1 MRNSLIFVVVTFMPG
16 ILLSQSTEN
25 PFIQNKFNPDISLI
39 ADMAFISS
47 DIKDESRSALEIPE
61 FIHHQP
67 HTHMNKNRGF
77 YLNYLEIAFN
87 APVDPYFDFAA
98 VTTIVPE
105 HGIEL
110 EEVYADTK
118 FLPSGLGLRAG
129 RFKSAALRHNQRH
142 AHNWDFYD
150 SPLIYDALLGGE
162 GLSDVGLRLTYTLP
176 LDLFIQIGT
185 EVYQG
190 VSDEAISF
198 NADGYTFAGENA
210 SKKIEPSAKP
220 ALFTGFLKGSSDLG
234 NNVFLIG
241 TAIIYGQSNLLHAHH
256 HEGEEIEEPDHAI
269 NADGTI
275 LYGFEAVYKY
285 IIDSYRYLSF
295 EGEYLH
301 RMIKGNLFRKS
312 ENGDISSFELDKK
325 NSGLYAQ
332 ILFKFGRRWRT
343 GIRGDYLFPAN
354 IKIDGEREET
364 ETDRLFKISYMLEYY
379 FTEFAR
385 FRLQYNYDHSR
396 YFEERGLP
404 IQEFIFSLNFAVGPH
419 GAHSF

>member
-1 MRNSLIFVVVTFMPG
+1 MIKKSLIIIVVILMPG

-39 ADMAFISS
+39 IDMAFISS
-47 DIKDESRSALEIPE
+47 DIKDESRSALEIPG
-61 FIHHQP
+61 FMHHQP

-77 YLNYLEIAFN
+77 YLNYLELAFT

-98 VTTIVPE
+98 VTTIAPG
-105 HGIEL
+105 HGVEL

-118 FLPSGLGLRAG
+118 FLPSGFGLRVG

-150 SPLIYDALLGGE
+150 SPLIYDALLGTE

-176 LDLFIQIGT
+176 MDLFIQMGT

-190 VSDEAISF
+190 TPGEPISF
-198 NADGYTFAGENA
+198 SANGYTFGDKE
-210 SKKIEPSAKP
+210 IEPSTKP

-241 TAIIYGQSNLLHAHH
+241 TAIMYGQSNLFHAHHH
-256 HEGEEIEEPDHAI
+256 HEGEAIEEPDHAI

-275 LYGFEAVYKY
+275 IYGFEAVYKY
-285 IIDSYRYLSF
+285 IIDSYRYFSL
-295 EGEYLH
+295 EGEYLS
-301 RMIKGNLFRKS
+301 RLINGDLFRKG
-312 ENGDISSFELDKK
+312 EDGNISRFELDKK
-325 NSGLYAQ
+325 NSGLYTQA
-332 ILFKFGRRWRT
+332 LFKFERRWRT
-343 GIRGDYLFPAN
+343 GIRGDYLFPPD
-354 IKIDGEREET
+354 IKINGEKGET
-364 ETDRLFKISYMLEYY
+364 EADRLFKISYMLEYY

-385 FRLQYNYDHSR
+385 FRFQYNYDHSR

-404 IQEFIFSLNFAVGPH
+404 IQEFILNLNFAGGPH